1 MSNHVEISCAMRAL
15 AGIVGYF
22 GIKLME
28 AEAVVI
34 LKILGTTNNER

>member
-1 MSNHVEISCAMRAL
+1 MRAL

-28 AEAVVI
+28 KEAEVI